1 MKRSIATL
9 VLVPVAALLVSCAQ
23 NTAPTTTPSAVPPA
37 VNAAPTASDPKKSE
51 AEILQLEREWVAAIE
66 KKDLAALDRIL
77 AEDFVGTSISGS
89 TFRKADAIDD
99 IQKGTYVVKSMN
111 MDELSVNVY
120 ETAAVTFASQDEKS
134 TYLGKD
140 NSGHYHFTNTWI
152 KKDGKWQVVASHG
165 SRYGG

>member
-9 VLVPVAALLVSCAQ
+9 ILVSVSILLLSCTQ
-23 NTAPTTTPSAVPPA
+23 NGEPSTASSATPPA
-37 VNAAPTASDPKKSE
+37 VSAPPIADSPEKAE
-51 AEILQLEREWVAAIE
+51 AEILQLERDWVAAIE

-77 AEDFVGTSISGS
+77 AEDFVGTSVSGG
-89 TFRKADAIDD
+89 TFRKVDAIDD
-99 IQKGTYVVKSMN
+99 IKKNTYVVQSMN

-120 ETAAVTFASQDEKS
+120 GTAAVTFASQDEKS
-134 TYLGKD
+134 TYAGKE

-165 SRYGG
+165 SRYSK